1 MKLIATKSYRYDT
14 RRLQAGDEFEATNMH
29 ARILV
34 GARKARY
41 APQQDEPELP
51 RPVVVPEEK
60 PEAEAEAKTREDD
73 EINRLRA
80 QAERL
85 GIHIDGRWGVN
96 RLQQEIAMAKL

>member
-1 MKLIATKSYRYDT
+1 MKLIATKSLKYAT
-14 RRLQAGDEFEATNMH
+14 RRLQAGDEFDARDMH

-41 APQQDEPELP
+41 APQQDEQELL
-51 RPVVVPEEK
+51 RPVIVPEDK
-60 PEAEAEAKTREDD
+60 TEADAKARDDD

-85 GIHIDGRWGVN
+85 GIHIDGRWGIN